1 MLGSGGLPFG
11 VLVHLAATNAVLAV
25 FNLIPAAPLDGGRVL
40 RGVVAVPGD
49 RHAAAVNAARA
60 GRILGFVMIALGVLQ
75 VVTGRG
81 LGGVWL
87 ALIGWFVVSAATAE
101 EQQARLGGRLAGV
114 KVGEVM
120 AASPTVLDGNLTV
133 ADFIAQV
140 ALTHQYSTIRSLI
153 RTAGL
158 PGWSPSTG
166 YAPCAADLRATT
178 RLQEIACPPNEV
190 PTARPEDP
198 SSSWSGC
205 MVAPMAALLWSTTP
219 AEWSEC
225 CPPATSL
232 ARSN

>member
-1 MLGSGGLPFG
+1 M
-11 VLVHLAATNAVLAV
+11 
-25 FNLIPAAPLDGGRVL
+25 
-40 RGVVAVPGD
+40 
-49 RHAAAVNAARA
+49 NAARA

-120 AASPTVLDGNLTV
+120 AARPTVLDGNLTV

-140 ALTHQYSTIRSLI
+140 ALTHQYSTYPLVDPYGRL
-153 RTAGL
+153 TGL
-158 PGWSPSTG
+158 VTLNRVRAVPP
-166 YAPCAADLRATT
+166 DLRATT

-198 SSSWSGC
+198 SSSLERMHGC
-205 MVAPMAALLWSTTP
+205 ADGRAVVSTTP

-225 CPPATSL
+225 CPPATSH
-232 ARSN
+232 ARYN

>member
-1 MLGSGGLPFG
+1 M
-11 VLVHLAATNAVLAV
+11 
-25 FNLIPAAPLDGGRVL
+25 
-40 RGVVAVPGD
+40 AVPGD

-120 AASPTVLDGNLTV
+120 AARPTVLDGNLTV

-140 ALTHQYSTIRSLI
+140 ALTHQYSTYPLVDPYGRL
-153 RTAGL
+153 TGL
-158 PGWSPSTG
+158 VTSTG
-166 YAPCAADLRATT
+166 TRRAAGPSCHHPPT
-178 RLQEIACPPNEV
+178 EIACPPNEV

-198 SSSWSGC
+198 SSSFWSGC
-205 MVAPMAALLWSTTP
+205 MAAPMAALLSFDDAGRVVGVLSASDVARTL
-219 AEWSEC
+219 
-225 CPPATSL
+225 TS
-232 ARSN
+232 